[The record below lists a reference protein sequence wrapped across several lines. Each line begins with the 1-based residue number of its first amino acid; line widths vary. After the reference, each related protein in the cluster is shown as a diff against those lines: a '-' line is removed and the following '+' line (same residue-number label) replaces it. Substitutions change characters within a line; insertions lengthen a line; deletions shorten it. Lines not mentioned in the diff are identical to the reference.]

1 MPYLRE
7 QVIKAHLA
15 KLPKI
20 CAAKHPSTQKTIF
33 IVAGEKG
40 YFPASSNIDVNSFNE
55 SLNITTAQANAMLAG
70 ALFGWAANA
79 ADADHPCNQPAK
91 KELHLK
97 YRFTVADYFRIYYLD
112 ENQGLWCWQLCRKVR
127 HNNSY
132 HDIFDLMRCTA
143 SGEPI
148 GARDYT
154 GVTLDKMPPDDDS
167 NTPQQFIRWY
177 PRRMEYAYLWN
188 RDHD

>member
-1 MPYLRE
+1 MSYLRE

-20 CAAKHPSTQKTIF
+20 CAAKHPSTQEPIF

-40 YFPASSNIDVNSFNE
+40 YFPASTKIDVDAFNA
-55 SLNITTAQANAMLAG
+55 SLNITTAQTNAMLAG
-70 ALFGWAANA
+70 SCYGWAVDA
-79 ADADHPCNQPAK
+79 ADADHPSNQPK
-91 KELHLK
+91 SKEIYLK
-97 YRFTVADYFRIYYLD
+97 YRFIVADYFRIYYLD
-112 ENQGLWCWQLCRKVR
+112 ENQGLWCWQLCRKVW

-132 HDIFDLMRCTA
+132 HNIFDLMRCTA

-154 GVTLDKMPPDDDS
+154 GVTLEKMPPDDADAAR
-167 NTPQQFIRWY
+167 QFIEWY
-177 PRRMEYAYLWN
+177 PRRMEYADQWK
-188 RDHD
+188 RD